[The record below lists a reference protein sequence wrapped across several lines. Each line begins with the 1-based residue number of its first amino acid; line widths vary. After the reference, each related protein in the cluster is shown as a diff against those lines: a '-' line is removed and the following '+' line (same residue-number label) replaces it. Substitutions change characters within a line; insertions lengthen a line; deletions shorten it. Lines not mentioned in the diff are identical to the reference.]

1 MSNVFTIDGHEFD
14 LATVPQVGLLA
25 QRAIAHIVRNEASSR
40 VRSALVAEAREAK
53 RAKSG
58 DPKAEL
64 TDDERKAVRFDAE
77 LPAHKA
83 LYVKAQA
90 DLATVIREGKIGE
103 WSGRVGP
110 PRKSDFE
117 HRAEAMCRKAVISS
131 IQAKLKLWVG
141 EKKMPKADQVFKYKV
156 KGESFE
162 RTFGEMVE
170 SYYKANKATV
180 DKAVQKAIDDENRAA
195 ERAAKSEGEGLDF

>member
-40 VRSALVAEAREAK
+40 VRSALIAEARDAK
-53 RAKSG
+53 RKSSG

-77 LPAHKA
+77 SPAHKA
-83 LYVKAQA
+83 LYAKAQA
-90 DLATVIREGKIGE
+90 DLADAIRSGKIGE
-103 WSGRVGP
+103 SSGPGA

-117 HRAEAMCRKAVISS
+117 RRVEAMCRKAVISS
-131 IQAKLKLWVG
+131 VQAKLKLWVG
-141 EKKMPKADQVFKYKV
+141 EKKMPKADQHFKWKQN
-156 KGESFE
+156 GQPID
-162 RTFGEMVE
+162 RTFGEMVD
-170 SYYKANKATV
+170 SYYKTNKATV

>member
-40 VRSALVAEAREAK
+40 VRSALVAEARDAK
-53 RAKSG
+53 RKASD

-64 TDDERKAVRFDAE
+64 TDDERRAIKYNAE
-77 LPAHKA
+77 SPEHKA
-83 LYVKAQA
+83 LYTKAQA
-90 DLATVIREGKIGE
+90 DLADVIRSGKIGE
-103 WSGRVGP
+103 SSGPGA
-110 PRKSDFE
+110 PRKTDFE
-117 HRAEAMCRKAVISS
+117 RRVEAMCRKAVISS

-162 RTFGEMVE
+162 RTFGEMVD

-180 DKAVQKAIDDENRAA
+180 DKAVQKQIDDEARMSD
-195 ERAAKSEGEGLDF
+195 RAAKSEGEGLDF